1 MNLNR
6 FNIFIPLTCF
16 LILFSACKKP
26 EPGPP
31 GKDGRDGRDGKDG
44 KDGGINII
52 TRTHN
57 TINGNWFYNDIENS
71 YDVVL
76 VIPEITAAV
85 VNEGTI
91 QVFFDLGGTTPNWA
105 AMPFAYGDLQYN
117 YDYLI
122 GIVNIYVTLGSNAVP
137 ENPGGVRFK
146 IVIIP
151 PASKSKEGDTFSG
164 FEKQEIIVAVP

>member
-1 MNLNR
+1 MKIKQINLY
-6 FNIFIPLTCF
+6 
-16 LILFSACKKP
+16 ILFISVIVLSHACKKP

-31 GKDGRDGRDGKDG
+31 GKDGVA
-44 KDGGINII
+44 NIK
-52 TRTHN
+52 TRTQTTAN
-57 TINGNWFYNDIENS
+57 NNWIYNEFENS

-76 VIPEITAAV
+76 TIPEITAAV

-91 QVFFDLGGTTPNWA
+91 QVFFDIGTNAPNWA

-122 GIVNIYVTLGSNAVP
+122 GIVNVYVTLGSNNVP

-146 IVIIP
+146 VVIIP
-151 PASKSKEGDTFSG
+151 PASKSKDANAVDL
-164 FEKQEIIVAVP
+164 FEKQEIIVQVK